1 MNYLSAKNA
10 KLEEDSASVPAL
22 LEESRTCRSRIE
34 VLLVLLGE
42 KEEEVEAMMGDIQD
56 IKGMYK
62 DQMQELLE
70 QVIQEREKADRSTG
84 IGSGLDPEKSPQES
98 Q

>member
-1 MNYLSAKNA
+1 M
-10 KLEEDSASVPAL
+10 
-22 LEESRTCRSRIE
+22 
-34 VLLVLLGE
+34 LLVLLGE

-62 DQMQELLE
+62 DQMEELLE
-70 QVIQEREKADRSTG
+70 QVIAQREKSNRSV
-84 IGSGLDPEKSPQES
+84 GLSPDVGVGVAKSPQEG